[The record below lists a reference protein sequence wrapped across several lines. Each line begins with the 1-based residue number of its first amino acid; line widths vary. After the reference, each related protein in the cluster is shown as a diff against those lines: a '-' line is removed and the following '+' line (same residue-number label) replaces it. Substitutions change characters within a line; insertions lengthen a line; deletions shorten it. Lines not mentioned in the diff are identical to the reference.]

1 MTHDPMDERALDA
14 WVAQHVWVWS
24 QEDNGDWRDQ
34 PFAHE
39 ADARAFE
46 ARCARLNVPTSRVNP
61 HA

>member
-1 MTHDPMDERALDA
+1 MIDDVKTQA
-14 WVAQHVWVWS
+14 WIDQHVWVWL

-46 ARCARLNVPTSRVNP
+46 ARCARFNVPTSRVNP
-61 HA
+61 YA